1 MMSGADELDALSHEL
16 EEFAHSD
23 DVTAHGGL
31 SEVEHQMAL
40 SLEQSEKLYQQGTRG
55 RGAEQ

>member
-1 MMSGADELDALSHEL
+1 M